1 MEQNIL
7 DLDGNHDYMTEV
19 EKEYNKVVKRFDTK
33 NKEYFDAL
41 RELRDR
47 YNKEYG
53 EINVKSNQII
63 YGNPEGKMNRK
74 NRDRS
79 DLYIRI
85 VRRREKYKNWSNF
98 LLSIGAAAVLILIFR
113 VTALF
118 IDARVIFVNEAFDM
132 VCHAILVSAAWS
144 HLIFNSTIQL
154 KSFKYM
160 FPSPRSTKADRKWLK
175 KYFNNIKDIINARA
189 YLDVLVQREEMVEKY
204 LDLADRAISRDETY
218 QKIVDAKNELI
229 EKRCKQFDSAMRIK
243 RDTIYQMKKDIEKVM
258 NGFACDAD
266 VNIMLGHVLDNWKD
280 Y

>member
-7 DLDGNHDYMTEV
+7 DLDGKHDYMTNV

-41 RELRDR
+41 RELRDQ
-47 YNKEYG
+47 YNKEYD
-53 EINVKSNQII
+53 EINAKSNQII

-79 DLYIRI
+79 DLYIKV
-85 VRRREKYKNWSNF
+85 VRRSEKYKNWSNF
-98 LLSIGAAAVLILIFR
+98 LLAIGAAAVFILIFQ
-113 VTALF
+113 VTTLF
-118 IDARVIFVNEAFDM
+118 IDARAIFVNEAFDT
-132 VCHAILVSAAWS
+132 VCHIILVSAAWS
-144 HLIFNSTIQL
+144 LLVFNSTIQL

-160 FPSPRSTKADRKWLK
+160 FTSPRSTRADRKWLK
-175 KYFNNIKDIINARA
+175 KYFSNIKDIINARA

-204 LDLADRAISRDETY
+204 LDLADRAISREKTY
-218 QKIVDAKNELI
+218 QKIVDTKNELI
-229 EKRCKQFDSAMRIK
+229 EKRCKQFDIAMSIK
-243 RDTIYQMKKDIEKVM
+243 REAIYQMKKDIEKVM

-266 VNIMLGHVLDNWKD
+266 VNIMLGHVLENWKD